1 MAIDKK
7 QVMSNSCNASNE
19 KKTAVIDIKGYC
31 VVSTPLYKSIFWRRV
46 FALSLRLFRVRK
58 FRSKSLE
65 AAIISAFMTCSNI
78 ATHKEISFS
87 SICANVALFASKDGN
102 YTTATA
108 KRTTKKQILRRTSA
122 GALKKRQQRNNKK
135 RTRQQRPRNRHLE
148 GEIALFKIS
157 SLLFQLVRDIKCRR
171 SFLAM
176 ALDSKWLYVS

>member
-1 MAIDKK
+1 
-7 QVMSNSCNASNE
+7 
-19 KKTAVIDIKGYC
+19 
-31 VVSTPLYKSIFWRRV
+31 
-46 FALSLRLFRVRK
+46 
-58 FRSKSLE
+58 
-65 AAIISAFMTCSNI
+65 MTCSNI

-176 ALDSKWLYVS
+176 ALDSK